1 MTRSA
6 LVSASLAA
14 CTALALPAAEPA
26 TAALMTGSRTEVRSG
41 VQPIQF
47 AGSDLKQ
54 VAKVRFFAS
63 NNGGGSWTPIGEAA
77 VDAANPVAPKLDFRA
92 PSDGTWHFLTT
103 AVLRDG
109 RAEPEPAPGKL
120 PPNALAVVIDNTP
133 PEVQEVQATVDQVGD
148 GNAIVGVTWRASDAN
163 FAGVSVEVSGD
174 GGRTF
179 VSGPGTTPAGYLK
192 MTVPRTR
199 EAATMV
205 VRVTARDLAGNSTP
219 SAPRQVPIPLPADP
233 DKALALAVDRLPAPG
248 DLEPVKPV
256 EKPVEKPAA
265 KPVDKPAEK
274 APAKPAA
281 EAVKPPAGEATRP
294 VAVEPKAAPQSEP
307 KPVADKPVPGKPADR
322 RPPRQAPAPAAGF
335 LTGAAA
341 LDVLEDARGL
351 AAQGD
356 NAPAIERYQRLLDSD
371 QAEVAAEEAL
381 ALLIRQG
388 DHAGAAAL
396 GDGLATELR
405 SDAVRCLHGRALIT
419 LGRADQAL
427 RAVAPI
433 ARSSPRAREAL
444 LIVARGREA
453 QGRRGEATRLY
464 AHLAEGD
471 DAVAAEARQ
480 LLGK

>member
-1 MTRSA
+1 MTRSP
-6 LVSASLAA
+6 LVSASIAA
-14 CTALALPAAEPA
+14 CASLALPAAEPA
-26 TAALMTGSRTEVRSG
+26 TAALVAGSRTEVRSG

-63 NNGGGSWTPIGEAA
+63 NNGGGSWTPIGETA

-109 RAEPEPAPGKL
+109 RAEPEPASGKL

-133 PEVQEVQATVDQVGD
+133 PEVQEVQATVDQVGG
-148 GNAIVGVTWRASDAN
+148 GNATVGVTWRANDAN
-163 FAGVSVEVSGD
+163 FAGISVEVSGD

-233 DKALALAVDRLPAPG
+233 EKALALAVDRLPAPG

-256 EKPVEKPAA
+256 EKPVEKAQAKPVEKPVEKPPVKPVAEAVKTPAA
-265 KPVDKPAEK
+265 KPVET
-274 APAKPAA
+274 PAA
-281 EAVKPPAGEATRP
+281 TMSK
-294 VAVEPKAAPQSEP
+294 Q
-307 KPVADKPVPGKPADR
+307 VADKPVPGKPADH
-322 RPPRQAPAPAAGF
+322 RPPRLLPVPATGF

-351 AAQGD
+351 AAQND
-356 NAPAIERYQRLLDSD
+356 NAPAMERYQRLLDSD
-371 QAEVAAEEAL
+371 QAEAAAEEAL
-381 ALLIRQG
+381 ALLLRQG
-388 DHAGAAAL
+388 DHAGAVVL
-396 GDGLATELR
+396 GDRLPTELR

-444 LIVARGREA
+444 LLVARSREA
-453 QGRRGEATRLY
+453 QGRRDEATRLY
-464 AHLAEGD
+464 LHLAEGD
-471 DAVAAEARQ
+471 DAMAAEARL

>member
-6 LVSASLAA
+6 LVTASLAA

-26 TAALMTGSRTEVRSG
+26 TAALAAGSRTEVRSG
-41 VQPIQF
+41 VQPILF

-63 NNGGGSWTPIGEAA
+63 NNGGGSWTPIGETT
-77 VDAANPVAPKLDFRA
+77 VDTANPVAPKLDFRA

-148 GNAIVGVTWRASDAN
+148 GYVTVGVTWRANDAN
-163 FAGVSVEVSGD
+163 FAGISVEVSGD

-179 VSGPGTTPAGYLK
+179 VSGPGATPAGYLK
-192 MTVPRTR
+192 MTVPRTL

-233 DKALALAVDRLPAPG
+233 DKALALAVERLPSPS
-248 DLEPVKPV
+248 DLEPV
-256 EKPVEKPAA
+256 
-265 KPVDKPAEK
+265 EK
-274 APAKPAA
+274 APAKPLEKPTEKVPAKPVV
-281 EAVKPPAGEATRP
+281 ETVKPPAAKPAE
-294 VAVEPKAAPQSEP
+294 AAPVES
-307 KPVADKPVPGKPADR
+307 KPAVDKPVPGKPADR

-356 NAPAIERYQRLLDSD
+356 STPAVERYQRLLDSD

-381 ALLIRQG
+381 ALLLHQG
-388 DHAGAAAL
+388 DQAAAVAL

-464 AHLAEGD
+464 AHLAEGG

>member
-6 LVSASLAA
+6 LVTASLAA

-26 TAALMTGSRTEVRSG
+26 TAALAAGSRTEVRSG

-63 NNGGGSWTPIGEAA
+63 NNGGGSWTPIGETA

-148 GNAIVGVTWRASDAN
+148 GNATVGVTWRANDAN
-163 FAGVSVEVSGD
+163 FAGISVEVSGD

-233 DKALALAVDRLPAPG
+233 DKALALAVERLPSPG

-256 EKPVEKPAA
+256 EKPVEKASA
-265 KPVDKPAEK
+265 KPVEKPVEK
-274 APAKPAA
+274 TPAKPVA
-281 EAVKPPAGEATRP
+281 EAVKPPPTKPAE
-294 VAVEPKAAPQSEP
+294 AAPVES
-307 KPVADKPVPGKPADR
+307 KPAVDKPVPGKPADR
-322 RPPRQAPAPAAGF
+322 RPPRQAAAPAAGF

-356 NAPAIERYQRLLDSD
+356 STPAIERYQRLLDSD

-381 ALLIRQG
+381 ALLLRQG
-388 DHAGAAAL
+388 DQAAAAAL